1 MKNFNPTSAL
11 IGALVFAG
19 ILSLS
24 SATRVEPN
32 IPDPTI
38 EVLKSLTEAH
48 LLHALALEKMASKDI
63 HTVNHLLSVSGS
75 IFPSS
80 MSMSLN
86 HDLTIT
92 GGGKL
97 SPLYI
102 NKD

>member
-11 IGALVFAG
+11 IGALVCAG

-63 HTVNHLLSVSGS
+63 HT
-75 IFPSS
+75 IF
-80 MSMSLN
+80 LN
-86 HDLTIT
+86 HVISGELLKPAVKIEM
-92 GGGKL
+92 K
-97 SPLYI
+97 
-102 NKD
+102 

>member
-11 IGALVFAG
+11 IGAFVCAG
-19 ILSLS
+19 ILFVS

-63 HTVNHLLSVSGS
+63 HS
-75 IFPSS
+75 IS
-80 MSMSLN
+80 
-86 HDLTIT
+86 HTLTIK
-92 GGGKL
+92 GGGTQY
-97 SPLYI
+97 PLYI
-102 NKD
+102 KD